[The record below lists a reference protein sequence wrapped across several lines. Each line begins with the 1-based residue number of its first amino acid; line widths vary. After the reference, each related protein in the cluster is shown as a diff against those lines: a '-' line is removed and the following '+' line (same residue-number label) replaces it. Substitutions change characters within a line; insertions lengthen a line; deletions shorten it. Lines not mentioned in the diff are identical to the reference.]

1 MTDPTND
8 DATFGYYAREAA
20 HYAQAGPRLTGRHLD
35 AFLARLAPGARVLDF
50 GCGAGR
56 DSIAMIAAG
65 FDVAPVDGVPE
76 MAAEG
81 EARIGRPVRVLR
93 FDELDEREAYDAI
106 WAHASIHHVP
116 LPGLPD
122 IVARI
127 HRALRPGGWH
137 FANFKAG
144 EADGRDHLGRYYSY
158 VGEAQLR
165 AAYAAAGPWA
175 ETIVESYEDGTYG
188 GGIIPWLAITVRKGA
203 D

>member
-1 MTDPTND
+1 MTDPTLD
-8 DATFGYYAREAA
+8 AATFDYYAREAA
-20 HYAQAGPRLTGRHLD
+20 HYAEAGPKLAGRHLA
-35 AFLARLAPGARVLDF
+35 AFLDRLAPGARILDF

-65 FDVAPVDGVPE
+65 FDVEPCDGVPA

-81 EARIGRPVRVLR
+81 ERRIGRPVRVMR
-93 FDELDEREAYDAI
+93 FDALDEEDAYDAI

-116 LPGLPD
+116 RAGLPD
-122 IVARI
+122 VVRRI

-144 EADGRDHLGRYYSY
+144 GQDGRDFLGRYYSY
-158 VGEAQLR
+158 VSEAELR
-165 AAYAAAGPWA
+165 ATYAAAGPWG
-175 ETIVESYEDGTYG
+175 ETIVESYEDGTFG
-188 GGIIPWLAITVRKGA
+188 GGIIPWLAIIVRKGA

>member
-1 MTDPTND
+1 MTDSTND
-8 DATFGYYAREAA
+8 AATFAYYAREAA
-20 HYAQAGPRLTGRHLD
+20 HYAQAGPKMTGRHLET
-35 AFLARLAPGARVLDF
+35 FLARLAPGARILDF

-65 FDVAPVDGVPE
+65 FDAVPCDGVPA

-81 EARIGRPVRVLR
+81 EARIGRSVRLLR
-93 FDELDEREAYDAI
+93 FDELDESDAYDAI

-116 LPGLPD
+116 LEGLPG
-122 IVARI
+122 IVRRI

-144 EADGRDHLGRYYSY
+144 GQHGRDFLGRYYSY
-158 VGEAQLR
+158 VSEAQLR
-165 AAYAAAGPWA
+165 AAYGAAGRWA
-175 ETIVESYEDGTYG
+175 ETIVEPYEDGTYG
-188 GGIIPWLAITVRKGA
+188 GGLIPWLAVTVRREA